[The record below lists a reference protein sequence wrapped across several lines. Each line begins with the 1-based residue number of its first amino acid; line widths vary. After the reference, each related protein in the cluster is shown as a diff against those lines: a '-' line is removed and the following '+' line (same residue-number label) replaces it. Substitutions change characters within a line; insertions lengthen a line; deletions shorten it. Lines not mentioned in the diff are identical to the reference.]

1 MKIPFAKYHAL
12 ENDFL
17 VIDAARCRVS
27 RRRLPALTRAICDRR
42 RGVGADGI
50 VLLSSSR
57 KADRKFDIYN
67 SDGGWAEKSGN
78 GLRIAGVHFA
88 KNSRRKVVSF
98 ETANSIDEVRIG
110 RKSKGGYIVSGQI
123 GKPEFRT
130 SQIPIKTRHK
140 FLINT
145 PLKVGGVT
153 LPITCVAVGNPH
165 AVIVVD
171 DFDFDWQTLGAE
183 IETSRPFPNR
193 VNVEFAKVVNRR
205 RLQVASWER
214 GAGPTGSSGTGAAA
228 CVAAMVM
235 LGVADRKC
243 NVVFRAGS
251 LQTEWDS
258 DTDIIKVTGPVVPIM
273 EGAFDFS

>member
-1 MKIPFAKYHAL
+1 MKIAFAKYHAL

-17 VIDAARCRVS
+17 VLEAARCRVS
-27 RRRLPALTRAICDRR
+27 RRRLPSLARAVCDRR

-78 GLRIAGVHFA
+78 GLRIAGLHLA
-88 KNSRRKVVSF
+88 MGSRRKSISF
-98 ETANSIDEVRIG
+98 ETANSIDTVRVG
-110 RKSKGGYIVSGQI
+110 RKTKDGYIVSGEI
-123 GKPEFRT
+123 GQPEFRT
-130 SQIPIKTRHK
+130 PLIPVKTRHK

-183 IETSRPFPNR
+183 IETSKPFPNH
-193 VNVEFAKVVNRR
+193 VNVEFVKVLSRR
-205 RLQVASWER
+205 KLQASSWER

-228 CVAAMVM
+228 SVAAMVM
-235 LGVADRKC
+235 LGVVGRKC
-243 NVVFRAGS
+243 DVAFRAGTLS
-251 LQTEWDS
+251 VHWS
-258 DTDIIKVTGPVVPIM
+258 ADTDIITVTGPVVPVM
-273 EGAFDFS
+273 EGVFEFK